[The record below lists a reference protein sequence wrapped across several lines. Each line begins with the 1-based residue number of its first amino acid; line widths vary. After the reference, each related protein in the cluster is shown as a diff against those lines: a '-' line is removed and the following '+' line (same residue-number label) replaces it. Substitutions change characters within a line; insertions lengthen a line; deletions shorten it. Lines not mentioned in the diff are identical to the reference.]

1 MEYLKELLLNAGGTV
16 TAGAVIIGVLH
27 LLQISKIQINPWD
40 ALRRWIGAKFGAEQ
54 VKEIAALK
62 EEVKELR
69 ERLDEY
75 IRLDNQ
81 RTADEWRRKILAFD
95 NQILRD
101 IPHTKEDF
109 TEIFAVI
116 SEYEEYCKAHSEYK
130 NHLASNAIAHI
141 DRAYQ
146 SGQATHGFLK
156 EE

>member
-16 TAGAVIIGVLH
+16 TAGAVIIGALH
-27 LLQISKIQINPWD
+27 LLQISRIQINPWD

-62 EEVKELR
+62 EEVKKLR
-69 ERLDEY
+69 QEFDAY

-81 RTADEWRRKILAFD
+81 RTADEWRRKILTFE
-95 NQILRD
+95 NQLLRG
-101 IPHTKEDF
+101 IAHTKEQF
-109 TEIFAVI
+109 TEIYAVI
-116 SEYEEYCKAHSEYK
+116 RDYEEYCNAHPEYK
-130 NHLASNAIAHI
+130 NHLILNAIGHI

-146 SGQATHGFLK
+146 NCQNTHGFLK